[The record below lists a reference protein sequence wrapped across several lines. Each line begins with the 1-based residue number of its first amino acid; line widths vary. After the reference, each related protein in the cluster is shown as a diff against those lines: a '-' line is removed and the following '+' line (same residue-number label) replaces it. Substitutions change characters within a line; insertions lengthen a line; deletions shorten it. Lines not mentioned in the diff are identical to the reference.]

1 MSKYENIYKEI
12 LLAKDRLKGIA
23 ERTPLIKSYPLST
36 DNKEI
41 FLKLENLQRTGSFK
55 IRGAFNKIGSL
66 PEEVR
71 KKGII
76 CSSAGNHAQGVA
88 LAGKTFNCPVIA
100 CMPETAPQAKINATL
115 SFGAQIVFNGQVYDD
130 ASDKAHELQKEKG
143 YTYIHA
149 FEDEIVIAGQGT
161 IGLEIIEDV
170 NDVDCIVV
178 PIGGGGLIAGITIAA
193 KTHNPNIKMIGVQA
207 EGAHAMVESIKK
219 GERISLP
226 AKTLA
231 DGIQVKQPG
240 KIPFEILKDYC
251 DDLVTVS
258 ESEIHNAMIYLFE
271 NHHAIVEGAGAV
283 SLAAFLNNKI
293 KFDCKK
299 ICLVLSG
306 GNIDIGVFSRLIDR
320 VLLQQK
326 RRVHFDIEIPDHIG
340 EMEKLLNIFT
350 KLGVNIYHCVSTRQ
364 ILTSDLMFQRI
375 NFTLEM
381 QSNEQEKQVISQ
393 LKENNYK
400 YTILN

>member
-1 MSKYENIYKEI
+1 MSKYENLFKEI
-12 LLAKDRLKGIA
+12 KLAQERLKGVA

-36 DNKEI
+36 NDQEVYI
-41 FLKLENLQRTGSFK
+41 KLENLQRTGSFK

-100 CMPETAPQAKINATL
+100 CMPKTAPQAKIDATL
-115 SFGAQIVFNGQVYDD
+115 SYGAQIVLHGQVYDD
-130 ASDKAHELQKEKG
+130 AQEKAHELQKEKG
-143 YTYIHA
+143 YTYVHA
-149 FEDEIVIAGQGT
+149 FQDDLVIAGQGT
-161 IGLEIIEDV
+161 IGLEILEDV
-170 NDVDCIVV
+170 KDIDTIVV

-193 KTHNPNIKMIGVQA
+193 KNINPNIKIIGVQA

-219 GERISLP
+219 GERVILS

-231 DGIQVKQPG
+231 DGIQVKEPG
-240 KIPFEILKDYC
+240 QTPFEILKEYAET
-251 DDLVTVS
+251 LVTVS

-271 NHHAIVEGAGAV
+271 KHHAIVEGAGAV
-283 SLAAFLNNKI
+283 GIAAFMNGKI
-293 KFDCKK
+293 SKDHKK
-299 ICLVLSG
+299 ICLVCSG

-326 RRVHFDIEIPDHIG
+326 RRVHFEIEVPDLIG
-340 EMEKLLNIFT
+340 ELNKLLSLISSTNT
-350 KLGVNIYHCVSTRQ
+350 NIYHCVSMRQ
-364 ILTSDLMFQRI
+364 ALSSDLMVQRI
-375 NFTLEM
+375 NITLEFI
-381 QSNEQEKQVISQ
+381 SLEHEKRVISA
-393 LKENNYK
+393 LDEAKYK
-400 YTILN
+400 YTIY